1 VAPIE
6 IEASPESRAEVEIT
20 KEIVAIA
27 VPKKDAFTEM
37 FENLSLR
44 KTLRVCAWIAT
55 FLANCKSPKPRRT
68 NGPST
73 TDKIKCQEAWWT
85 ERAQAE
91 ATCSETFL
99 ADKLQLNLG
108 PRDSGILE
116 CRGRI
121 IGGHTTYLPG
131 DNLFTSKFV
140 QQAHLTTLHAGVTLT
155 MTKVRE
161 THSVTRLRRLTKKVI
176 KSCWGYKRFQAQ
188 AYHTIVHLQM
198 LDVEMP
204 VLTPSFMLYL
214 RPNQLPFPELISVH
228 HMQETDLRKSTFFG
242 VKKR

>member
-1 VAPIE
+1 M
-6 IEASPESRAEVEIT
+6 R
-20 KEIVAIA
+20 
-27 VPKKDAFTEM
+27 
-37 FENLSLR
+37 SLR
-44 KTLRVCAWIAT
+44 CSKTLACGKTLRVCAWIAT

-73 TDKIKCQEAWWT
+73 TDKIKCQEARWT

-91 ATCSETFL
+91 AICSETFL

-121 IGGHTTYLPG
+121 IGGHPTYLPG

-140 QQAHLTTLHAGVTLT
+140 QQAHLTTLHAKVTLT

-176 KSCWGYKRFQAQ
+176 KSFWGCKRFQAQ
-188 AYHTIVHLQM
+188 AYRTIVHLQM
-198 LDVEMP
+198 LDLEMS

-228 HMQETDLRKSTFFG
+228 HMRETDLRKSTFFG
-242 VKKR
+242 VKKRCGAGGRKSMYAPPSG

>member
-1 VAPIE
+1 MDRHISGQLQKP
-6 IEASPESRAEVEIT
+6 EAKKNQRTIDHRQDQVSRT
-20 KEIVAIA
+20 
-27 VPKKDAFTEM
+27 
-37 FENLSLR
+37 R
-44 KTLRVCAWIAT
+44 
-55 FLANCKSPKPRRT
+55 
-68 NGPST
+68 
-73 TDKIKCQEAWWT
+73 WT

-121 IGGHTTYLPG
+121 IGGHPTYLPG

-176 KSCWGYKRFQAQ
+176 KSFWGCKRFQAQ
-188 AYHTIVHLQM
+188 AYRTIVHLQM
-198 LDVEMP
+198 LDVEMS

-242 VKKR
+242 VKK